1 MWLEPGVTSS
11 TALALQNEYTQG
23 QVARSDWLR
32 EVRGKASEGHVRRRP
47 SLRVVRSGWEPPR
60 KTPWQS
66 PRRYWQ
72 NTRPGRRRG
81 VLRCGRPVS
90 PTVSSFNLLLLVI

>member
-47 SLRVVRSGWEPPR
+47 SLRVVRSGLGA
-60 KTPWQS
+60 TPE
-66 PRRYWQ
+66 
-72 NTRPGRRRG
+72 NTLAIPSTLLAEYATWPSSWGFTMWSAG
-81 VLRCGRPVS
+81 VANRQL
-90 PTVSSFNLLLLVI
+90 I